1 MIRQVNELL
10 RTNPPLSRT
19 TEIGETTMDKF
30 NDLLF
35 YSSAENMRPTRVWS
49 DTYSDSSWH
58 VKDKRVSQLL
68 LLLQQLQQAA
78 GSLRSL
84 PKLEL
89 IEIVCSAVRLS
100 GFMDPI
106 EEQEVIAV
114 VLNTVE
120 TYTFPLM
127 ENP

>member
-1 MIRQVNELL
+1 
-10 RTNPPLSRT
+10 
-19 TEIGETTMDKF
+19 MDKF
-30 NDLLF
+30 NDFLF
-35 YSSAENMRPTRVWS
+35 YSSAEDMRPTRVWS
-49 DTYSDSSWH
+49 DSDSDSSWH

-78 GSLRSL
+78 GPLRSL
-84 PKLEL
+84 PKSEL
-89 IEIVCSAVRLS
+89 TEILCSAVRLS
-100 GFMDPI
+100 GFIDPI

-120 TYTFPLM
+120 TYTIPLQ

>member
-1 MIRQVNELL
+1 MNE
-10 RTNPPLSRT
+10 
-19 TEIGETTMDKF
+19 F
-30 NDLLF
+30 NDPLF
-35 YSSAENMRPTRVWS
+35 YSSAENMHPTRVWS
-49 DTYSDSSWH
+49 DSYSDSSWY

-89 IEIVCSAVRLS
+89 TEIVRSAVRLS

-120 TYTFPLM
+120 TYTIPLL
-127 ENP
+127 EIP